1 MNPDL
6 MKDFLLETF
15 PNPERK
21 GCPDDKT
28 LEALAEDRLPAEH
41 PARLHVGSCSEC
53 YAEYRHYRL
62 DWEESKAVASTPNS
76 EAISGPIEVTP
87 SNSARVPKTPRLRT
101 VPLALAASLIVMCG
115 GGYAAYRHYHPADAP
130 RSALLTQ

>member
-28 LEALAEDRLPAEH
+28 IEALAEDRLPAEH

-62 DWEESKAVASTPNS
+62 DWEESKAAADPRPNDS
-76 EAISGPIEVTP
+76 GSGPMENRPLTAAQVTKMRFR
-87 SNSARVPKTPRLRT
+87 A
-101 VPLALAASLIVMCG
+101 VPLALAASLICDV
-115 GGYAAYRHYHPADAP
+115 
-130 RSALLTQ
+130 